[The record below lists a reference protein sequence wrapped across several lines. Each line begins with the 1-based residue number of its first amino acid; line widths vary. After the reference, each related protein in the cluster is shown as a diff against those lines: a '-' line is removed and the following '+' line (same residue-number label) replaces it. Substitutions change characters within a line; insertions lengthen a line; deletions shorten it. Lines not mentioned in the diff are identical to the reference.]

1 MTTLRKVAGI
11 ILTAAG
17 VMAAGAAQALD
28 KVDPLNSPIW
38 SLVSAKYLTGGTIV
52 HDPRVKV
59 IVPSVAEDQAQVPIT
74 ADARALGQVVKLVV
88 LADLNPIQHVLTLTP
103 DKAEA
108 YVSFRLKVEQGTPVR
123 AAALT
128 SDGVWHV
135 GSTFLDAMGGGCS
148 APAMARKDADW
159 SQTVGQTQGRIWR
172 DSEGGARLR
181 VRMRHPM
188 DTGLAKDNTPA
199 FYLETLDIKDG
210 SGARLATL
218 EAFEPVGE
226 DPTLTLLLRM
236 PKSEGSV
243 TLEGRDNNG
252 GVYRSKVSAPWQSPL
267 ANPAAGLGQ

>member
-1 MTTLRKVAGI
+1 MTGLRR
-11 ILTAAG
+11 L
-17 VMAAGAAQALD
+17 AGALVLAVGMTAGGWARALD

-38 SLVSAKYLTGGTIV
+38 SLVSAKYLTGGKIV

-59 IVPSVAEDQAQVPIT
+59 VVPSVAEDQAQVPIT
-74 ADARALGQVVKLVV
+74 ADARALSNVVKLVV

-103 DKAEA
+103 ERAEA

-199 FYLETLDIKDG
+199 FYLETLDVKDG
-210 SGARLATL
+210 TGRRLATL
-218 EAFEPVGE
+218 ESFEPVGE

-236 PKSEGSV
+236 PKGEGYV
-243 TLEGRDNNG
+243 TLDGRDNNG
-252 GVYRSKVSAPWQSPL
+252 GVYRSKVLAPWQI
-267 ANPAAGLGQ
+267 PAAGLNQ